1 MPDAVILGDG
11 SYVAPTRTAAPA
23 EPGSIGAPPSDALVV
38 LPGRPAPEAIGSTV
52 RVWSLGATSL
62 LHEAYFDLSRRDGA
76 QFPDRQRFMA
86 YASRVMRGLIV
97 DYARN
102 RQTQKRGGQ
111 FELTALSTDVLDV
124 VHAGESAAD
133 LVRIS
138 DALDDLSTMEP
149 LLAEVVD
156 LKYFCGFSFEEI
168 AAMKNL
174 SERTVRRYWTKAR
187 AYLHVQLS
195 DGGLPSE

>member
-1 MPDAVILGDG
+1 MDMPP
-11 SYVAPTRTAAPA
+11 PTLAALFAAAPDQPAASSSALFAALYDELHRIA
-23 EPGSIGAPPSDALVV
+23 ERELRRQGWGV
-38 LPGRPAPEAIGSTV
+38 
-52 RVWSLGATSL
+52 SLGATSL
-62 LHEAYFDLSRRDGA
+62 LHEAYFDLSRRDGG

-102 RQTQKRGGQ
+102 RKAQKRGGQ
-111 FELTALSTDVLDV
+111 FELTALSTDVL
-124 VHAGESAAD
+124 AGAASPDSAAD

-138 DALDDLSTMEP
+138 EALDDLSTMEP

-187 AYLHVQLS
+187 AYLHAELHG
-195 DGGLPSE
+195 DALPE

>member
-1 MPDAVILGDG
+1 MDA
-11 SYVAPTRTAAPA
+11 S
-23 EPGSIGAPPSDALVV
+23 PPSLAALFESASD
-38 LPGRPAPEAIGSTV
+38 RPPASGSALFAALYGELHRIAERELRRQAWGV
-52 RVWSLGATSL
+52 SLGATSL

-86 YASRVMRGLIV
+86 YASRVMRGVIV

-102 RQTQKRGGQ
+102 RQAQKRGGQ

-138 DALDDLSTMEP
+138 DALDDLSSMEP

-168 AAMKNL
+168 AVMKHL

-187 AYLHVQLS
+187 AYLHAELRR
-195 DGGLPSE
+195 DDLPSE

>member
-1 MPDAVILGDG
+1 MD
-11 SYVAPTRTAAPA
+11 T
-23 EPGSIGAPPSDALVV
+23 PPSPLATLFAAADASD
-38 LPGRPAPEAIGSTV
+38 PASSSALFAALYSELHRIAERELQRQGWGV
-52 RVWSLGATSL
+52 SLGATSL
-62 LHEAYFDLSRRDGA
+62 LHEAYMDLSRKDGA
-76 QFPDRQRFMA
+76 MFPDRQRFMG

-102 RQTQKRGGQ
+102 RKAQKRGGQ
-111 FELTALSTDVLDV
+111 FELTALSTDVLDSAY
-124 VHAGESAAD
+124 AGGDAAE

-138 DALDDLSTMEP
+138 EALDDLSNMEP

-187 AYLHVQLS
+187 AYLHATLQAGDALR
-195 DGGLPSE
+195 E

>member
-1 MPDAVILGDG
+1 MDSP
-11 SYVAPTRTAAPA
+11 
-23 EPGSIGAPPSDALVV
+23 PPSLAALFDSAADG
-38 LPGRPAPEAIGSTV
+38 PPATASALFAALYDELHRIAERELRRQGWGV
-52 RVWSLGATSL
+52 SLGATSL

-86 YASRVMRGLIV
+86 YASRVMRGVIV

-102 RQTQKRGGQ
+102 RQAQKRGGQ

-187 AYLHVQLS
+187 AYLHAELRA
-195 DGGLPSE
+195 DALAD